1 MIRRLFVS
9 ALVAVLAL
17 GCESGTT
24 SEEGTVRLED
34 LPSIC
39 GEEGAPEGCGETC
52 LSDSACAA
60 GTFCENGACTAVCTP
75 EGGQCGATSGCISNG
90 RCVPVFSEGDGGVDM
105 GDGSVCGELEVSTDR
120 VIPNIMIIV
129 DRSGSMRRDFDGD
142 CPFTGS
148 GCPSS
153 GTPNPDFDEE
163 RWGAVEDALVGT
175 NGLVRRLDSIAR
187 FGVTMYWKPGEDRPA
202 MSDGDTCASTDG
214 VAITQSLDNADAIAA
229 TFGANDPG
237 GYTPTAEAIDAV
249 TDSLAAM
256 PPPDGPTVYLLAT
269 DGVPNGCD
277 QDSENSDRNNSIS
290 AVSRAFDGGV
300 ETFVLGVNFDD
311 VHLQDLANG
320 GQGVGSGATLWTAD
334 SVSELQDALEQI
346 VVQNIPCTVSLTDG
360 IIDTERACEGR
371 VRLSNEL
378 LTCDPGD
385 PGDPGDRGWRAL
397 DGSTI
402 ELTGTACQDWRS
414 GDADLEAVFP
424 CDAVL
429 VQ

>member
-1 MIRRLFVS
+1 MIRTLFVS
-9 ALVAVLAL
+9 ALVAVLAT
-17 GCESGTT
+17 GCESGT
-24 SEEGTVRLED
+24 SDDGTVRLQD

-39 GEEGAPEGCGETC
+39 GEDGAPEGCGEAC
-52 LSDSACAA
+52 LGDSACAA

-75 EGGQCGATSGCISNG
+75 EGGQCGDAGECIANG
-90 RCVPVFSEGDGGVDM
+90 RCIPVFGDGGVSM

-129 DRSGSMRRDFDGD
+129 DRSGSMLRDFDGD
-142 CPFTGS
+142 CPFNGN
-148 GCPSS
+148 GCPTS

-175 NGLVRRLDSIAR
+175 NGLVRRLDAIAR
-187 FGVTMYWKPGEDRPA
+187 FGLTMYWKPSEDPPS
-202 MSDGDTCASTDG
+202 MSDGDMCASTDG
-214 VAITQSLDNADAIAA
+214 VAITQTLDNADPIAA
-229 TFGANDPG
+229 SFGANDPG
-237 GYTPTAEAIDAV
+237 GYTPTAEAIEAV
-249 TDSLAAM
+249 TNSLAAS
-256 PPPDGPTVYLLAT
+256 PPPPGPTVYLLAT
-269 DGVPNGCD
+269 DGLPNGCD
-277 QDSENSDRNNSIS
+277 QDGENSDRNNSVD

-311 VHLQDLANG
+311 DHLQDLANA

-334 SVSELQDALEQI
+334 SVSELQTALEQI

-360 IIDTERACEGR
+360 IIDTSRACEGR
-371 VRLSNEL
+371 VRLSDEL
-378 LTCDPGD
+378 LTCNG
-385 PGDPGDRGWRAL
+385 GDRGWRAV

-402 ELTGTACQDWRS
+402 ELTGSACQDWRS